1 MRRRLSAYLLG
12 SMLLSWSFSTACGGG
27 GGGGTPSTPTPPAP
41 PPASNPCATG
51 STETDEAPAPDR
63 FPDRSPLTFHSDKRD
78 RVDGS
83 TRWNVLDAIWDHR
96 AAVQRGAVASLS
108 PQPITE
114 DIGDVAV
121 LQDEGD
127 LILPPN
133 TFDLRSVG
141 LRFTRNG
148 SGGYDVAR
156 IDAAFRQQIGNQVS
170 LGDDDTTQTVMSF
183 PFSFYRESH
192 TQVFVNSDGN
202 LTFEEGDNQSTER
215 NIARLLTGPPRV
227 APFLADLDPSAGG
240 RVHVR
245 SASDGFTTTWCGVR
259 GFDTARTTTVQVTL
273 LPDASIEMKF
283 GDNIALTD
291 AVTGL
296 SPGRTGIFT
305 PVDLSANGPTGG
317 GRDAVGERFAQ
328 SGQLDLVSTARKFL
342 RTHPDIYDQLVI
354 WTDTPLL
361 RDAFAFEVTV
371 KNEIRG
377 IGQDVFDLTPD
388 FGSAGTLRSL
398 VNMDALGKYPN
409 DPQEKF
415 LGENNTVSVLGQ
427 ECGHRWLA
435 FIKFRDHTGA
445 TSDALLGRDE
455 AHWSFF
461 FNSQA
466 SVMEGNEIEDLGGA
480 AFRTTAAVQRYSL
493 LDQYVMGLIEDTQV
507 PSFFYVGD
515 PVNVVP
521 NKVAGS
527 SPAVGVR
534 IEGTRRDVL
543 MNDVIAVNGRR
554 DPPASRSSRVHRQ
567 AFVYVVGAGRTAGS
581 SEVNRIDLIRRSW
594 EAFFF
599 QATSGRM
606 QAVTALRP

>member
-1 MRRRLSAYLLG
+1 MRRSSICLLG
-12 SMLLSWSFSTACGGG
+12 SILLWWSCSTACGGG
-27 GGGGTPSTPTPPAP
+27 DGGGNGGGTPSPP
-41 PPASNPCATG
+41 PPASNPCTAA
-51 STETDEAPAPDR
+51 SSEAGEPGPPDR
-63 FPDRSPLTFHSDKRD
+63 FPEGAFDVGSEKRGRLD
-78 RVDGS
+78 SS

-96 AAVQRGAVASLS
+96 AAVARGGLASLS
-108 PQPITE
+108 AQPITE
-114 DIGDVAV
+114 DIGDIAV
-121 LQDEGD
+121 VQDEGD

-133 TFDLRSVG
+133 TFDLSAVG
-141 LRFTRNG
+141 LRFTKNG
-148 SGGYDVAR
+148 ADGYNVAR
-156 IDAAFRQQIGNQVS
+156 IDAAFRQQIGNQVT
-170 LGDDDTTQTVMSF
+170 LGDDDTRQTAIGF
-183 PFSFYRESH
+183 PFSFYRGSH
-192 TQVFVNSDGN
+192 TQLFINSDGN
-202 LTFEEGDNQSTER
+202 LTFEQGDDQSTER

-245 SASDGFTTTWCGVR
+245 SASDGFTATWCGVR

-273 LPDASIEMKF
+273 LPDSSIEMKF
-283 GDNIALTD
+283 GDAIALTD
-291 AVTGL
+291 AVVGV
-296 SPGRTGIFT
+296 SPGRTGVFM
-305 PVDLSANGPTGG
+305 PVDLSATGPTTG

-342 RTHPDIYDQLVI
+342 RTHPDVYDQLVI

-377 IGQDVFDLTPD
+377 IGQDIFDLTSD
-388 FGSAGTLRSL
+388 FGSSGTLRSL

-445 TSDALLGRDE
+445 TSEALLGRDN

-461 FNSQA
+461 FDSDA
-466 SVMEGNEIEDLGGA
+466 SVMEGNDIEDLGGA

-493 LDQYVMGLIEDTQV
+493 LDQYVMGLVEESQV
-507 PSFFYVGD
+507 PAFFYVGD
-515 PVNVVP
+515 PVNVSP
-521 NKVAGS
+521 PKVAASG
-527 SPAVGVR
+527 PAVGVR

-543 MNDVIAVNGRR
+543 LNDVIAVNGPR
-554 DPPASRSSRVHRQ
+554 DPPASQSPRVHRQ
-567 AFVYVVGAGRTAGS
+567 AFLYVVSPGSTAAPG
-581 SEVNRIDLIRRSW
+581 EVEKVDSIRRSW
-594 EAFFF
+594 ETFFL
-599 QATSGRM
+599 QATGGRM
-606 QAVTALRP
+606 RAITALR